1 MYKTFLVAWREFL
14 ATVLTKG
21 FLLGILL
28 PPVIMGFA
36 FTVMPLLMN
45 SAAPKTAG
53 TIAVIDKS
61 GLVADALKESLNADA
76 FKSRRTKKLERAQEK
91 LQSRGLNL
99 PVDNR
104 TKAIAGAALDAA
116 APMLSVEILP
126 ATTDQEE
133 AKKPLMTANVRDN
146 ESANA
151 SQRIALIVIPE
162 SAVFQWRPPFDPSV
176 LARTRSQPFFSAE
189 LPNLNSTEAFDHY
202 KVFTAPKLDIEVTQ
216 DISDQVDKAIVDA
229 RLKYASLDPAR
240 IRSLTAEPVT
250 DTKVVTK
257 EGERKDSG
265 VAAML
270 VPGAFLVLLW
280 ISVLVGGQ
288 GLLMSTVEEKSSR
301 VMEVLLSA
309 ISPMQLMVGKIIG
322 QMAVASLLLGLYA
335 TTGVGALIA
344 FSMGHLID
352 PMTLVYAAVYF
363 VIAFFL
369 MASMMAAVGSAVND
383 IREAQALMQ
392 PIMIVMVIPMM
403 LWMPIGRNPNGLFA
417 QIVSFVPPI
426 SPFVM
431 VIRIAGSE
439 KIPFWQIPASMAVG
453 IVSMVFMCWATAKI
467 FRIGI
472 LMYGK
477 PPNLKTLIKWVRM
490 A

>member
-28 PPVIMGFA
+28 PPVIMA
-36 FTVMPLLMN
+36 VAITLMPLLMN
-45 SAAPKTAG
+45 SAAPKTTG

-61 GLVADALKESLNADA
+61 GLVADALKVSLDADA
-76 FKSRRTKKLERAQEK
+76 FKSRRAKKLDKAQEK
-91 LQSRGLNL
+91 LQSKGLSI
-99 PVDNR
+99 PIDNR
-104 TKAIAGAALDAA
+104 TKAIAGAAMEAG
-116 APMLSVEILP
+116 APTLSVEILP

-133 AKKPLMTANVRDN
+133 AKKPLLTANVRDN
-146 ESANA
+146 EKANA
-151 SQRIALIVIPE
+151 TQRVALIVIPDT
-162 SAVFQWRPPFDPSV
+162 AVRAP
-176 LARTRSQPFFSAE
+176 AAAT
-189 LPNLNSTEAFDHY
+189 AFDHY
-202 KVFTAPKLDIEVTQ
+202 QIYTAPKLDVEVTE
-216 DISDQVDKAIVDA
+216 DISSQVDAAIVDA
-229 RLKYASLDPAR
+229 RLKEAKFDPAR
-240 IRSLTAEPVT
+240 IRALTANPIT
-250 DTKVVTK
+250 DTKVVTRD
-257 EGERKDSG
+257 GERNDIG
-265 VAAML
+265 FAATM
-270 VPGAFLVLLW
+270 VPFAFLILLW

-288 GLLMSTVEEKSSR
+288 GLLLSTVEEKSSR

-352 PMTLVYAAVYF
+352 PLTLVYAAIYF

-383 IREAQALMQ
+383 MREAQALMQ
-392 PIMIVMVIPMM
+392 PIMIVMIIPMM

-439 KIPFWQIPASMAVG
+439 PIPAWQIPATMGVGLLSM
-453 IVSMVFMCWATAKI
+453 IFMCWATAKI

>member
-14 ATVLTKG
+14 AAVLTKG

-36 FTVMPLLMN
+36 LTVMPLLMN

-53 TIAVIDKS
+53 TVAVIDKS
-61 GLVADALKESLNADA
+61 GLVADSLKVSLGAEA
-76 FKSRRTKKLERAQEK
+76 FKTRRAQKMERAQEK
-91 LQSRGLNL
+91 LQARGLNF
-99 PVDNR
+99 PMDSR
-104 TKAIAGAALDAA
+104 TKAMANAAIDAA
-116 APMLSVEILP
+116 SPTLSVEILP
-126 ATTDQEE
+126 SGTDIDA
-133 AKKPLMTANVRDN
+133 AKKPLMDANVR
-146 ESANA
+146 ESDSV
-151 SQRIALIVIPE
+151 SQRIALVYIPE
-162 SAVFQWRPPFDPSV
+162 AAIQPADPNAPKPAAGSSATP
-176 LARTRSQPFFSAE
+176 E
-189 LPNLNSTEAFDHY
+189 NGHY
-202 KVFTAPKLDIEVTQ
+202 QLFTAPKLDIEVIG
-216 DISDQVDKAIVDA
+216 DISSQVDQAIVDA
-229 RLKYASLDPAR
+229 RLRQAKLDPAQV
-240 IRSLTAEPVT
+240 RSLLTEPIT

-265 VAAML
+265 VASIF
-270 VPGAFLVLLW
+270 VPFGFLILLW
-280 ISVLVGGQ
+280 FAVLVGGQ

-352 PMTLVYAAVYF
+352 PLTLVYAAVYF

-453 IVSMVFMCWATAKI
+453 IISMIFMCWATAKI

>member
-14 ATVLTKG
+14 AAVLTKG

-28 PPVIMGFA
+28 PPVIMGGF
-36 FTVMPLLMN
+36 VVLMPLLMN
-45 SAAPKTAG
+45 TAAPKTTG

-61 GLVADALKESLNADA
+61 GLVADALRVSLDADA
-76 FKSRRTKKLERAQEK
+76 FKSRRAKKMEKAQEK
-91 LQSRGLNL
+91 LQAKGLNF
-99 PVDNR
+99 PIDNR
-104 TKAIAGAALDAA
+104 TKAMAGAAMEAG
-116 APMLSVEILP
+116 APTLSVEILP
-126 ATTDQEE
+126 ATTDQDE
-133 AKKPLMTANVRDN
+133 AKKPLLTANVRDS

-162 SAVFQWRPPFDPSV
+162 SAVRAPPTTP
-176 LARTRSQPFFSAE
+176 ATP
-189 LPNLNSTEAFDHY
+189 FDHY
-202 KVFTAPKLDIEVTQ
+202 QIYTAPKLDIEVTG

-229 RLKYASLDPAR
+229 RLKDAKFDAAQ
-240 IRSLTAEPVT
+240 IRSLITEPVT

-265 VAAML
+265 VAAMM

-335 TTGVGALIA
+335 TTGIGALIA

-352 PMTLVYAAVYF
+352 PLTLVYAAIYF

-417 QIVSFVPPI
+417 QVVSFIPPI

-439 KIPFWQIPASMAVG
+439 KIPTWQIPATMAVG
-453 IVSMVFMCWATAKI
+453 IIAMIFMCWATAKI

>member
-1 MYKTFLVAWREFL
+1 MFKTLLVARREFL

-28 PPVIMGFA
+28 PPVIM
-36 FTVMPLLMN
+36 TVALTLMPLLMN
-45 SAAPKTAG
+45 SAAPKTTG
-53 TIAVIDKS
+53 TIAVIDHS
-61 GLVADALKESLNADA
+61 GLVADALKTSLNADS
-76 FKSRRTKKLERAQEK
+76 FKSRRAKKIEKANAKMQAKGINLPIDDRTKK
-91 LQSRGLNL
+91 
-99 PVDNR
+99 V
-104 TKAIAGAALDAA
+104 AA
-116 APMLSVEILP
+116 AAMEASAATLTVEILP
-126 ATTDQEE
+126 AETKEEE
-133 AKKPLMTANVRDN
+133 AKKPLMDANVRDN
-146 ESANA
+146 DHANA
-151 SQRIALIVIPE
+151 SQRVALIVIPQG
-162 SAVFQWRPPFDPSV
+162 AVQ
-176 LARTRSQPFFSAE
+176 ASAE
-189 LPNLNSTEAFDHY
+189 TPPAAGADAPSPFEHY
-202 KVFTAPKLDIEVTQ
+202 QLFTAPKLDIEVTQ
-216 DISDQVDKAIVDA
+216 DISEEVDKAIIDA
-229 RLKYASLDPAR
+229 RLKDANFDPVR
-240 IRSLTAEPVT
+240 IRALTSNPVT
-250 DTKVVTK
+250 DTKVVTH
-257 EGERKDSG
+257 EGERSDNG
-265 VAAML
+265 VAAMMI
-270 VPGAFLVLLW
+270 PGAFLILLW
-280 ISVLVGGQ
+280 VSVLVGGQ

-309 ISPMQLMVGKIIG
+309 VSPMQLMVGKIVG
-322 QMAVASLLLGLYA
+322 QMGVASLIMGLYA
-335 TTGVGALIA
+335 TTGVGALVF
-344 FSMGHLID
+344 FSLNHLLE
-352 PMTLVYAAVYF
+352 PMVLVYAAIYF

-403 LWMPIGRNPNGLFA
+403 LWMPIGRNPNGMFA
-417 QIVSFVPPI
+417 QVVSFIPPI

-453 IVSMVFMCWATAKI
+453 AISMIFMCWATAKI